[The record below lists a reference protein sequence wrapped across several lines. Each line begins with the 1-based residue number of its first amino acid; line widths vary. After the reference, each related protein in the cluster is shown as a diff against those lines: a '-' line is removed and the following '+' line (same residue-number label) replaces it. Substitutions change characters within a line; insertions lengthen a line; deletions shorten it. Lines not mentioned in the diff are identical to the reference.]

1 MPNTLNSAP
10 KHKSSQIQTL
20 SYSTNDI
27 TYTYMRRKQNN
38 SFTESA
44 VSIYRNIVT
53 QKDAKFKYSG
63 KANNYI
69 SFSKSF

>member
-1 MPNTLNSAP
+1 MINSAP
-10 KHKSSQIQTL
+10 KHKSSQIQT
-20 SYSTNDI
+20 NDI
-27 TYTYMRRKQNN
+27 TYTYMRRKENN